1 MAWALGGDRRADPGC
16 AKARRDAADAPG
28 RPPEP
33 SSRGVWNAVDYHF
46 KPTKWR
52 QTILKSVPSQ
62 PHHFGVGAQ
71 NRPKCTHI
79 SERRATGGV
88 LWAFLL
94 SEPLVSMIPRS
105 ALMWRGRIGPCGG
118 PICAPWMPPLL
129 APVESIK
136 TVTYVYIK
144 LFYCGFLLHPAN

>member
-16 AKARRDAADAPG
+16 AKPKARRDAADAPG

-46 KPTKWR
+46 KPTKLR

-62 PHHFGVGAQ
+62 PHLFGVGAQ

-94 SEPLVSMIPRS
+94 SEPLVSMIHNVFFWVFCDTKVFLAKQNHLDCCYGS
-105 ALMWRGRIGPCGG
+105 
-118 PICAPWMPPLL
+118 PI
-129 APVESIK
+129 
-136 TVTYVYIK
+136 TT
-144 LFYCGFLLHPAN
+144 